1 MADEDYDPSE
11 YDSESEEVEDEPEDI
26 LGEDEEEEE
35 EEVEKR
41 EEEEEEGDE
50 EEEDIADYYEST
62 VVPIQEAKDTK
73 PFMTTLEE
81 ITSEDTANRRTLP
94 ILNKYEKAKIIGV
107 RAQQIAM
114 GSHIFL
120 DSLNGLSNPLDI
132 AREELR
138 QKRTPL
144 IVRRTLVG
152 KHTVIED
159 WLVENLVDPF
169 ADL

>member
-1 MADEDYDPSE
+1 MADEEYDPSE
-11 YDSESEEVEDEPEDI
+11 YDTESEEIEQDEEPI
-26 LGEDEEEEE
+26 LDEEEEEE

-41 EEEEEEGDE
+41 EEEDGE
-50 EEEDIADYYEST
+50 EEEEEEISDYYEST
-62 VVPIQEAKDTK
+62 VVPMQELKDTK
-73 PFMTTLEE
+73 PFMTTLDEL
-81 ITSEDTANRRTLP
+81 TNEDTANRRTLP

-120 DSLNGLSNPLDI
+120 DSLNGLTSPIDI

-152 KHTVIED
+152 KHTVMED
-159 WLVENLVDPF
+159 WLVENLIDPYE
-169 ADL
+169 DL